1 MEISKKVPW
10 KPLGE
15 KVVAVKVET
24 GEYYTMNE
32 VASLI
37 WKGIDSGM
45 NQEQIADKILDEY
58 DIEDRA
64 AILQDIDEQISEWK
78 TELLI
83 N

>member
-1 MEISKKVPW
+1 MEISKKVTW

-37 WKGIDSGM
+37 WKGIDSGL
-45 NQEQIADKILDEY
+45 NQAQIADKILDEY

>member
-1 MEISKKVPW
+1 M
-10 KPLGE
+10 
-15 KVVAVKVET
+15 ET

>member
-1 MEISKKVPW
+1 MEISKKVTW

-37 WKGIDSGM
+37 WKGIDSGL